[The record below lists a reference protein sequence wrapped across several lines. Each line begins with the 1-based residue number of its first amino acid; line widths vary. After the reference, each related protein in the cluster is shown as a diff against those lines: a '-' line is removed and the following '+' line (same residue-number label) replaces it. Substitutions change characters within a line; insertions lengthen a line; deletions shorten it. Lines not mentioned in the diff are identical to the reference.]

1 MSSSLWQEL
10 LEAWER
16 LAGRTGCTPPL
27 DEPLVVEIQDC
38 IAFLPSLDW
47 IKKSAL
53 PEPIYPKRR
62 VSHGVEY
69 YGTFAN
75 PSAIYAL
82 DSLLEARGNPRCY
95 AALAIA
101 TCSLDLE
108 LRFPA
113 HWRGRHNVEFLRDC
127 QRECFAAA
135 AELGAPSY
143 SWSYAKK
150 VYPEGFF
157 SRLMLESVH
166 WLDVDVL
173 ARLAFANLA
182 YYSESYLPVLFRF
195 SDAAKACID
204 KRLIQTIDRVNV
216 FLSEG
221 AKEGAMPN
229 DKEEARSKGES
240 AHLSQKNDIRSR
252 TYVCVRVE
260 SGRGEY
266 LEGRRAER
274 SATYVERNRTAREA
288 CIRHYGARCSVCGVD
303 FGKLYGE
310 QFNRIIEVHHVKP
323 IRERSKEYYVDP
335 VLDLRPLCPNC
346 HRMIHAKEGGVYSIE
361 ELRQVIAGEMGR
373 RHVPETQPA
382 HL

>member
-1 MSSSLWQEL
+1 MKD
-10 LEAWER
+10 
-16 LAGRTGCTPPL
+16 G
-27 DEPLVVEIQDC
+27 
-38 IAFLPSLDW
+38 
-47 IKKSAL
+47 
-53 PEPIYPKRR
+53 
-62 VSHGVEY
+62 
-69 YGTFAN
+69 
-75 PSAIYAL
+75 
-82 DSLLEARGNPRCY
+82 SLLQGRPRLSSPIGYLRLCNIEEFCHLLIG
-95 AALAIA
+95 AFFQSKEGVQISVRETFKTFEGTPLFLSGEPSIERAPNLPTGEVDEGSSFVPVVVFLMDGIA
-101 TCSLDLE
+101 KVIRC
-108 LRFPA
+108 
-113 HWRGRHNVEFLRDC
+113 V
-127 QRECFAAA
+127 
-135 AELGAPSY
+135 
-143 SWSYAKK
+143 KK

-274 SATYVERNRTAREA
+274 SATYVERNRAAREA